1 MPGDHEK
8 YDLIKYT
15 KHAILLCLLPTHCK
29 ENRNKI
35 SASKIKCI
43 FMQFIR
49 SRKPYNIF
57 IVFLN
62 VLN

>member
-29 ENRNKI
+29 ENRNKK
-35 SASKIKCI
+35 ARQK
-43 FMQFIR
+43 
-49 SRKPYNIF
+49 
-57 IVFLN
+57 
-62 VLN
+62 